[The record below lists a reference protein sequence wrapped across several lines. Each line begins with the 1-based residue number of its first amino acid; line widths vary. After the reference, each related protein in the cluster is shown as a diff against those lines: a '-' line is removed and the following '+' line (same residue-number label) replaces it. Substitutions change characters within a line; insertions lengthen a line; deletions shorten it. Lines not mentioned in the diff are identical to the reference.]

1 MRPLLSRVD
10 HLVLA
15 TPDVEAT
22 TNDLARVL
30 GVRADPGGRHAAWGT
45 RNAVIALGDSIY
57 LEIFGPDPA
66 AAASPGD
73 HARPFAVDRLRA
85 AKLVTWAATAPDL
98 EALVT
103 RAREHGIDLASVQTR
118 GRMRPDGVE
127 LKWTMTDPL
136 APRWDGIVPF
146 FIDWGDT
153 PHPAA
158 TSMRGGE
165 LLRMSAVHPRA
176 EEVRAILQ
184 ALELDLSVEEGPSP
198 ELVATIRTAGG
209 AIIEIR

>member
-1 MRPLLSRVD
+1 MRTFLSCVD
-10 HLVLA
+10 HLVFT

-22 TNDLARVL
+22 SNDMARVL

-45 RNAVIALGDSIY
+45 RNALIALGDAIY

-66 AAASPGD
+66 ATAPG
-73 HARPFAVDRLRA
+73 ARLRPFEVDRLRQ

-98 EALVT
+98 EAVVT
-103 RAREHGIDLASVQTR
+103 RAREQGIDLGSVQSR
-118 GRMRPDGVE
+118 GRMRPDGIE
-127 LKWTMTDPL
+127 LKWKMTDPL
-136 APRWDGIVPF
+136 APRWDGIIPF

-158 TSMRGGE
+158 TSVRGGE

-176 EEVRAILQ
+176 KEARAILQ
-184 ALELDLSVEEGPSP
+184 ALDLDLAVEEGKSA
-198 ELVATIRTAGG
+198 ELIAVIRTTEG
-209 AIIEIR
+209 AIVEIR